1 MHTTHFMNGSALSG
15 TTFAIEALPGEAAPT
30 LTVYATLAA
39 LPPAAAGLF
48 ADPAEDLFASRLWF
62 ATLIAHGLPADWT
75 PRFAVCDVRG
85 EPFALLP
92 MAGRA
97 GGTELRSLTGPYS
110 CAFRPLFGPG
120 AVAPRAGQ
128 LIGQLLRR
136 MPPVRLDAL
145 EAEAPDLD
153 PFVTGLKRAG
163 LAVLRFD
170 HFGNWHENVAG
181 LDFAAY
187 LAARPGAL
195 RTTIRRKAHRAET
208 GRSFALITGG
218 GALEEGIAEYEAV
231 YARSWKEP
239 EPYPAFNPALM
250 RATAEAGLLRLGVL
264 RLLGQVAAAQL
275 WVVSGGRAMLL
286 KLAHDESLA
295 ALSPGTVLT
304 ALMIERLL
312 GEERILELDFGRGDD
327 PYKRLWASRRRQR
340 IGLVLAD
347 PRSARGIAE
356 IARAFAGGGRRR
368 LLSVLGR
375 SGS

>member
-1 MHTTHFMNGSALSG
+1 MNGSALSG
-15 TTFAIEALPGEAAPT
+15 TTFAIEALPGEAAPS
-30 LTVYATLAA
+30 LTVHATLAG
-39 LPPAAAGLF
+39 LPPASAGLF

-62 ATLIAHGLPADWT
+62 ATLIGHGLAAESM

-85 EPFALLP
+85 EPFAMLAL
-92 MAGRA
+92 AGRA
-97 GGTELRSLTGPYS
+97 DGTELRSLTGPYS
-110 CAFRPLFGPG
+110 SAFRPLFAPG
-120 AVAPRAGQ
+120 AVALRAGQ
-128 LIGQLLRR
+128 LIGQSLRR

-145 EAEAPDLD
+145 EAEAPGLD
-153 PFVTGLKRAG
+153 PFVAGLKRAG

-195 RTTIRRKAHRAET
+195 RTTIRRKA
-208 GRSFALITGG
+208 GRRSGAGSDFALITGG

-239 EPYPAFNPALM
+239 EPFPAFNPALM

-264 RLLGQVAAAQL
+264 RLSGRVAAAQF

-286 KLAHDESLA
+286 KLAHDESQVA
-295 ALSPGTVLT
+295 SSPGTVLT

-312 GEERILELDFGRGDD
+312 GEGRIVELDFGRGDD

-347 PRSARGIAE
+347 PRSLSGIAE
-356 IARAFAGGGRRR
+356 IGRAFAGGGRRR

-375 SGS
+375 SGGT